1 MYQRY
6 SSPPDEVA
14 LRTRQRPLARL
25 LLLLAALAIPRH
37 RDPKYGQ
44 AHVTLQAG
52 PFCIKGQPT
61 SATSSRSR
69 SGSHEVG
76 HSQLP
81 SLHVAP
87 RAAADGST
95 AAVATQASAL
105 LPAYKSRRQLCCS
118 ISGVLGIL
126 ASTKVG
132 SSGGTAWALARTAEE
147 KEAARIF
154 REATPAVVSVAR
166 KPKPGERRRRES
178 AEDDGVPPAIGS
190 GFLWDADHV
199 VTNNHVV
206 KDVDKDGLL
215 VTFLVDTTSQ
225 NELPRRVVMQA
236 QIVGADAV
244 TDTAVLQL
252 IPFNLTADGNNTLD
266 VIYNQTVQQEVKTL
280 KPIPRGQSAKLEV
293 GQDVFA
299 IGNPFGLEHSMSRG
313 IISGISRTLEIG
325 ERPIRGCIQT
335 DASINPGNSG
345 GPLLDS
351 QGRVIGVN
359 TAILTSSGTSAGVGL
374 AIPIDTVS
382 KNVEAILRQGYV
394 NRAYL
399 GITFAPDE
407 VAESLQIPGIIVM
420 GVVAGSPAE
429 KGGVKPMR
437 KGSLGDVVT
446 GLDGMRVKTG
456 ADLFRLLDK
465 HSPGDAVKF
474 QVQRA
479 KRGVDDGVEELTID
493 VNLGA
498 VKK

>member
-1 MYQRY
+1 
-6 SSPPDEVA
+6 
-14 LRTRQRPLARL
+14 L
-25 LLLLAALAIPRH
+25 LTLTALAIPKH
-37 RDPKYGQ
+37 KDPNFG
-44 AHVTLQAG
+44 
-52 PFCIKGQPT
+52 
-61 SATSSRSR
+61 
-69 SGSHEVG
+69 
-76 HSQLP
+76 
-81 SLHVAP
+81 
-87 RAAADGST
+87 
-95 AAVATQASAL
+95 QASAF
-105 LPAYKSRRQLCCS
+105 LPPYESRRQLCCR
-118 ISGVLGIL
+118 ISGVLGVL
-126 ASTKVG
+126 ASTNVG
-132 SSGGTAWALARTAEE
+132 SSVDAAWALARTAEE

-166 KPKPGERRRRES
+166 KPKLGERRRRES
-178 AEDDGVPPAIGS
+178 AEEDGVPPAIVS

-199 VTNNHVV
+199 VTNNHVIKEV
-206 KDVDKDGLL
+206 EKDGLL
-215 VTFLVDTTSQ
+215 VTFLADSTSQ
-225 NELPRRVVMQA
+225 NELPRRVVLQA
-236 QIVGADAV
+236 QIVGADEA
-244 TDTAVLQL
+244 TDTAVLRL
-252 IPFNLTADGNNTLD
+252 LPTNVTADGANPVAALP
-266 VIYNQTVQQEVKTL
+266 NQTVQQTMGSL

-382 KNVEAILRQGYV
+382 KNVEAILRQGFV

-407 VAESLQIPGIIVM
+407 VAESLQLPGIIVM

-429 KGGVKPMR
+429 KGGVKPMQ

-446 GLDGMRVKTG
+446 SLDGMRVKTG

-465 HSPGDAVKF
+465 HLPGDAVKF

-493 VNLGA
+493 VTLGA
-498 VKK
+498 VKM